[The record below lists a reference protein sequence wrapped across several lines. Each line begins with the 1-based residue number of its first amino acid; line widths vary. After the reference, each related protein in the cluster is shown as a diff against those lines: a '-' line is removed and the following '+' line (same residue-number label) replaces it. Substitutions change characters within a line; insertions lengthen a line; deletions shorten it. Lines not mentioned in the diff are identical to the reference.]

1 MLKGEWKGDKMTI
14 KGELMPGASD
24 LEDEKYEEEWKI
36 VMNTKGEYMLSKVQA
51 RILQQ
56 AIATG
61 NRGIIMFKTFSIPI
75 PYIAEFYRTKR
86 YLKDAKQLTARASEL
101 PYKPMPKEKWEK
113 FMKEVYRKIGKV
125 K

>member
-1 MLKGEWKGDKMTI
+1 MERKKQMNN
-14 KGELMPGASD
+14 LMPGTPDSG
-24 LEDEKYEEEWKI
+24 DEKFEEEWKI
-36 VMNTKGEYMLSKVQA
+36 VMNTKGEYLLSKIQA

-75 PYIAEFYRTKR
+75 PYIAEFYRVR
-86 YLKDAKQLTARASEL
+86 RFLKDAKQLPARASEL
-101 PYKPMPKEKWEK
+101 PYKPIPKEKWEK